1 MAFLDS
7 FSNPFEGM
15 NVFGARAPSY
25 LGGILDQNEIDKLK
39 QQSLVQ
45 GLLGTAATYLAQPK
59 NQRYGSAL
67 PYLGKAF
74 MGGMQQSQDV
84 YDKATQDYLTKQKFE
99 QQATQ
104 KKFIDKFTETNP
116 ELGGVLQAFPSAAGD
131 ILGKVYTPKPM
142 GVSEKTNEY
151 SVANYGKPFMQ
162 LLPAEQ
168 KDVLKQIASI
178 SGMNINLSSPIAGV
192 DAQGNTVFFQSN
204 PKGGAP
210 SVVSGIVPKASEAQT
225 KQIMGIEN
233 TQRAIGDYKQA
244 LKTWSPTDAI
254 DPVKRAEMG
263 TYYNNMMLQ
272 AKEAYNLGVLNGNDY
287 KILTDVIADPTSAKG
302 IAYASFGALDKQAD
316 ALNNIME
323 KMKTGMQGKTTSS
336 ITSPANKL
344 STPSKKLTDQELQ
357 DLYLKKR

>member
-7 FSNPFEGM
+7 FSNPLEGM

-25 LGGILDQNEIDKLK
+25 MDSLLDPATLEKVK

-131 ILGKVYTPKPM
+131 VLGKVYAPKPM

-178 SGMNINLSSPIAGV
+178 SGMNINLSSPVAGV
-192 DAQGNTVFFQSN
+192 NAEGQPVFFQSN

-210 SVVSGIVPKASEAQT
+210 SVVSGIVPKANEATTQ
-225 KQIMGIEN
+225 QITGINN
-233 TQRAIGDYKQA
+233 TQLAIKDYRDA
-244 LKTWSPTDAI
+244 LKTWSPTDVADI
-254 DPVKRAEMG
+254 GKRAEMG
-263 TYYNNMMLQ
+263 GKYNTMMLQ
-272 AKEAYNLGVLNGNDY
+272 AKEAFNLGVLNGKDLDVLNN
-287 KILTDVIADPTSAKG
+287 VIADPLSAKG
-302 IAYASFGALDKQAD
+302 VAYAAFGGLDKQAENLD
-316 ALNNIME
+316 KILE
-323 KMKTGMQGKTTSS
+323 KMKVGMQGKTTSS
-336 ITSPANKL
+336 ITNKAA
-344 STPSKKLTDQELQ
+344 PSSKLTDEQL
-357 DLYLKKR
+357 LNTYLPKKR